1 MAKVHGKCEGTNT
14 ETLNS
19 YGAETRGGE
28 SFEEGKVHVYC
39 VQYRI
44 DSGPKHIRLTLISD
58 HRGDSKP
65 FKFPKLL
72 LK

>member
-1 MAKVHGKCEGTNT
+1 MDKGHGKCEGTNT
-14 ETLNS
+14 EALNI
-19 YGAETRGGE
+19 YGAETGGGG

-44 DSGPKHIRLTLISD
+44 DSGPKHIRLALFSD

-65 FKFPKLL
+65 FELPKLL
-72 LK
+72 LI